1 MTSAPRRKDRS
12 DRGLNQGW
20 GRLASPTTN
29 GTSMGAGVP
38 GARGVLRASL
48 CLCTALGGGG
58 GRKSTRP
65 RAQAAPRTSNSPH
78 PPHHSPA
85 RWSLG
90 CGHSGPLA
98 TGQVQA
104 RAGPGEVRPVEVTH
118 STCNSV
124 RTGLPGRHPAQP
136 LMGAGCAF
144 TDWTRPAAWPQGA
157 ELGNSEPESSSLQ
170 KQDRPQRTLMEA
182 SRAPGPS
189 PVLVSSISF
198 NPRTALRHEDD
209 YYPLVTGGKTGT
221 RR

>member
-1 MTSAPRRKDRS
+1 MTPAQRRKDRS

-29 GTSMGAGVP
+29 GTSVGAGVP

-48 CLCTALGGGG
+48 CLCTALVA

-65 RAQAAPRTSNSPH
+65 RAQAAPRTSNSPNT
-78 PPHHSPA
+78 PHHSPA

-98 TGQVQA
+98 TRQVQA
-104 RAGPGEVRPVEVTH
+104 RAGPGEARPVEATH

-124 RTGLPGRHPAQP
+124 RTGLPGRHPARP
-136 LMGAGCAF
+136 PMGAGCAL

-157 ELGNSEPESSSLQ
+157 ELGNNEPESSSVQ
-170 KQDRPQRTLMEA
+170 KQDHLCRKARLDRPQRTLMEA
-182 SRAPGPS
+182 SRAPGPG
-189 PVLVSSISF
+189 PVLASSISF
-198 NPRTALRHEDD
+198 NPRDSPEA
-209 YYPLVTGGKTGT
+209 
-221 RR
+221 